1 MARFSAYNTNS
12 TPVINAN
19 NNNLNLMGTTAIRAQ
34 VVETTWGGGASS
46 STPMETAWQRTST
59 AGTTPPASA
68 TIARLDQTITSSL
81 GNLMTALAN
90 AAWATGPTKVAGA
103 LFGCA
108 WNAYGGVV
116 RWLAAPGYEWDL
128 ALTANG
134 IVCPAVVG
142 TGVSTYHSIWQE
154 F

>member
-1 MARFSAYNTNS
+1 MAKFSGYNSNS

-19 NNNLNLMGTTAIRAQ
+19 NNNLSLMGTAALRATVQ
-34 VVETTWGGGASS
+34 ETTFGGGASS
-46 STPMETAWQRTST
+46 STPMETQWQRTST
-59 AGTTPPASA
+59 AGTTPPAAAS
-68 TIARLDQTITSSL
+68 IARLDQTITSSL
-81 GNLMTALAN
+81 GNLATLTAN

-116 RWLAAPGYEWDL
+116 RWLAAPGEEWDL
-128 ALTANG
+128 CLTVNG
-134 IVCPAVVG
+134 IVCAQIVG
-142 TGVSTYHSIWQE
+142 TGTSTYHVVWTE